1 MSVQLISKKCGL
13 YNVSQIPKMKFQQFA
28 GMVAA
33 CIIKEIQVTAELNR
47 MGDIGLVP
55 KNVID
60 DLIKQK
66 FEAPIPKSQDD
77 DDRRWS

>member
-1 MSVQLISKKCGL
+1 
-13 YNVSQIPKMKFQQFA
+13 MKFQQFA

-77 DDRRWS
+77 DDPLIKGEFEVIKELLEKVKTNLV